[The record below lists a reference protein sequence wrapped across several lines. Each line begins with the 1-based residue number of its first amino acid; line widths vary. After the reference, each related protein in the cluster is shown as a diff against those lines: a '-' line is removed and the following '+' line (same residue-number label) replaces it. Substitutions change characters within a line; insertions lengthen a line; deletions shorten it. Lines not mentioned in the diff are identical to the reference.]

1 MGTGRMITYKTS
13 RLDRLPL
20 DTLKKLKT
28 LTFRNNGVMYDHLEI
43 TINRIEHGNS
53 SINSDEWLV
62 LAYDDKIFQTKPIGW
77 SMSFSVYRKSNRKLV
92 SFIGVFVKKKY
103 RRKGIGTILVKQLDS
118 ILKSKKV
125 KQLVVSPHDK
135 TSIVFYKSL
144 GAKEGK
150 VDYTIG

>member
-28 LTFRNNGVMYDHLEI
+28 LTFRNNRVMYDHLEI

-92 SFIGVFVKKKY
+92 SFIGVFVWLSFLFG
-103 RRKGIGTILVKQLDS
+103 RIEPGETI
-118 ILKSKKV
+118 ILK
-125 KQLVVSPHDK
+125 QVV
-135 TSIVFYKSL
+135 
-144 GAKEGK
+144 GNRC
-150 VDYTIG
+150 